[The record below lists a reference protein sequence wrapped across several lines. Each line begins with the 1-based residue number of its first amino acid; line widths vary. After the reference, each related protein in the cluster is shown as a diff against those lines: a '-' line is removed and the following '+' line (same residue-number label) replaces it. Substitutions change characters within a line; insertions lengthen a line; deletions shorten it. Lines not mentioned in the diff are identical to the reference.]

1 MVVQLCEA
9 DMAVYNKILLGKTVK
24 MRAIE
29 ETDAEITYN
38 MRNNVEKSKFL
49 NSPPGSIQEQR
60 EYIIKQRNTPGDYYF
75 IIEDFN
81 GNIIGMKAFY
91 GYCQEK
97 KSVESGRFMGFG
109 NQIQHIEAL
118 VIGFDFAFDI
128 LGVNKV
134 IMTVIERNQS
144 MYSLQKRMGAKET
157 GRIYMPEF
165 GCDSIHSE
173 LTRDSYLHARKK
185 AEKLIERFTGRN

>member
-1 MVVQLCEA
+1 
-9 DMAVYNKILLGKTVK
+9 MAVYNKILLGKTVK

-38 MRNNVEKSKFL
+38 MRNNAEKSKFL

-75 IIEDFN
+75 VIEDFN
-81 GNIIGMKAFY
+81 ENIIGMKAFY

-97 KSVESGRFMGFG
+97 KIVESGRFMGFG

-173 LTRDSYLHARKK
+173 LTRDSYLPARKK
-185 AEKLIERFTGRN
+185 AEKLIERFTGRNWNESWKV